1 MTTTVPTLP
10 TTPSRSRPST
20 FASEGDAFLGA
31 LDPWGAAVQ
40 TVGEEA
46 YASAVAAA
54 ASADTATT
62 QAGNAASSASTAT
75 TQAGNAA
82 SSASTA
88 TTQAGIATTQ
98 AGNASSSASTATTQ
112 AGIATTKAGEANAS
126 AIAAAASVASIA
138 GGPVASVNGR
148 TGVVIGVQDSLVSG
162 TTIKTVNSASLLGSG
177 DVTVAGLAGNTFT
190 GDQVLSDRLVSRAM
204 LIDCG
209 LTVVDK
215 GNSGTSTQT
224 YDYTAGSVQTSTAT
238 GNHTIAT
245 SNWPPTGNLGQILIL
260 LTNGGAYTITF
271 PTVNWIKPDG
281 TTTTSISTYLAA
293 LTGRTA
299 LQSSGVDQI
308 LLWSRDAGT
317 TIYGKLV

>member
-162 TTIKTVNSASLLGSG
+162 TTIKTVNSTSLLGSG
-177 DVTVAGLAGNTFT
+177 DVAVAGLAGNTFT
-190 GDQVLSDRLVSRAM
+190 GAQVLSDQPVSRAM
-204 LIDCG
+204 FKDTGFAYYDSTTTNALDYVNGSCQRWAPNTG
-209 LTVVDK
+209 AQTLT
-215 GNSGTSTQT
+215 
-224 YDYTAGSVQTSTAT
+224 
-238 GNHTIAT
+238 I
-245 SNWPPTGNLGQILIL
+245 SNWPPTGNLGELLIQGINL
-260 LTNGGAYTITF
+260 GAATITW
-271 PTVNWIKPDG
+271 PTINWVKSDG
-281 TTTTSISTYLAA
+281 TTTTTFSANGVTLQASGTDWVYLW
-293 LTGRTA
+293 T
-299 LQSSGVDQI
+299 
-308 LLWSRDAGT
+308 RDAGT
-317 TIYGKLV
+317 TIYGKVVR